1 MFYHIAGTVC
11 ELSPDRA
18 IIDCNGLG
26 FEVSITPNT
35 ASALSLG
42 EYAKLFVTES
52 IGENNFV
59 FYGFPSSEEKSLFK
73 LLTSVSGIGPKAAM
87 SILSYNSPDSVAAA
101 IASGNEA
108 AFTACPG
115 IGKKTAQRLILEL
128 KDKIAKDVSVEI
140 RSGLT
145 VPGVSA
151 NSSAYEEALTGLSV
165 LGYSTADVVPVLKQ
179 INTENMRADE
189 IIRAVLKYM
198 I

>member
-52 IGENNFV
+52 IGENNFD